1 MVQLGKKEQLY
12 LLRKTDFGV
21 YLGKNMEAPKEE
33 TVLLPKKQ
41 VPSDLE
47 EGDKIEVF
55 LYKDS
60 SDRMIAT
67 TNEPA
72 ITLGEV
78 GVLKVKEVTKIGAF
92 LDWNL
97 EKDLLLPF
105 KEQIREVK
113 DGDEVL
119 VRLYVDKSERLC
131 ASMKIY
137 DYLEVFGPY
146 VKGDHVKGIVYDI
159 TELGAMVAV
168 EKRYHGLIPKRE
180 LKKKLKFGEWITT
193 RVVRVREDGKL
204 DLSLSE
210 EKQIQMDID
219 SAMIMEKLN
228 DYGGVLPF
236 NDKAE
241 PKVIEKEFG
250 ISKNAFKRA
259 VGRLLKAGKIKI
271 TEQSIEKK

>member
-1 MVQLGKKEQLY
+1 MQLGKKEQLY

-271 TEQSIEKK
+271 TEQSIEKI

>member
-1 MVQLGKKEQLY
+1 MQLGKKEQLY

-271 TEQSIEKK
+271 TEKSIQKI

>member
-1 MVQLGKKEQLY
+1 MQLGKKEQLY

-219 SAMIMEKLN
+219 SAMIMKRLDEY
-228 DYGGVLPF
+228 DGVLPF
-236 NDKAE
+236 NDKAD

-271 TEQSIEKK
+271 TEKSIQKI

>member
-1 MVQLGKKEQLY
+1 
-12 LLRKTDFGV
+12 
-21 YLGKNMEAPKEE
+21 MEAPKEE

-41 VPSDLE
+41 VPSGLE

-72 ITLGEV
+72 LTLGEV

-105 KEQIREVK
+105 KEQIRDVK
-113 DGDEVL
+113 AEEEVL
-119 VRLYVDKSERLC
+119 VRLYVDKSGRLC

-146 VKGDHVKGIVYDI
+146 VKGDHVKGIVYDMK
-159 TELGAMVAV
+159 ELV
-168 EKRYHGLIPKRE
+168 P
-180 LKKKLKFGEWITT
+180 WW
-193 RVVRVREDGKL
+193 
-204 DLSLSE
+204 
-210 EKQIQMDID
+210 Q
-219 SAMIMEKLN
+219 
-228 DYGGVLPF
+228 
-236 NDKAE
+236 
-241 PKVIEKEFG
+241 
-250 ISKNAFKRA
+250 
-259 VGRLLKAGKIKI
+259 
-271 TEQSIEKK
+271 

>member
-1 MVQLGKKEQLY
+1 MQLGKKEQLY

-219 SAMIMEKLN
+219 SAMIMDKLN

-271 TEQSIEKK
+271 TEQSIEKI

>member
-1 MVQLGKKEQLY
+1 MQLGKKEQLY

-241 PKVIEKEFG
+241 PKVIEKEFS

-271 TEQSIEKK
+271 TEQSIEKI

>member
-1 MVQLGKKEQLY
+1 MQLGKKEQLY

-271 TEQSIEKK
+271 TEQSIENI

>member
-1 MVQLGKKEQLY
+1 MQLGKKEQLY

>member
-1 MVQLGKKEQLY
+1 MQIGKKQKLY
-12 LLRKTDFGV
+12 LLRRTDFGV
-21 YLGKNMEAPKEE
+21 YLGESMEAPKEE

-41 VPSDLE
+41 VPSDVQ
-47 EGDKIEVF
+47 EGDQIEVF

-78 GVLKVKEVTKIGAF
+78 GSLKVKEITKIGAF

-105 KEQIREVK
+105 KEQTRDVK
-113 DGDEVL
+113 VNDEVL
-119 VRLYVDKSERLC
+119 VRLYVDKTGRLC

-146 VKGDHVKGIVYDI
+146 VKGDHVTGIVYEI
-159 TELGAMVAV
+159 KELGALIAV
-168 EKRYHGLIPKRE
+168 DKKYHGLIPKRE
-180 LKKKLKFGEWITT
+180 IKRPLKFGQSVDV
-193 RVVRVREDGKL
+193 RVVKVREDGKL

-219 SAMIMEKLN
+219 SAMIMKRLEE
-228 DYGGVLPF
+228 YGGKLPF
-236 NDKAE
+236 TDKAD

-250 ISKNAFKRA
+250 VSKNAFKRA

-271 TEQSIEKK
+271 TEQSIEKV

>member
-1 MVQLGKKEQLY
+1 MQLGKKEELY

-21 YLGKNMEAPKEE
+21 YLGESMEALKED

-41 VPSDLE
+41 VPLDAK
-47 EGDKIEVF
+47 EGDKIKVF

-78 GVLKVKEVTKIGAF
+78 EILKVKEVTKIGAF

-105 KEQIREVK
+105 KEQTREVK
-113 DGDEVL
+113 ADEEVL
-119 VRLYVDKSERLC
+119 VRLYVDKSGRLC

-146 VKGDHVKGIVYDI
+146 VKGDHVKGIVYDM

-168 EKRYHGLIPKRE
+168 EKKYHGLIPKRE

-193 RVVRVREDGKL
+193 RVVKVREDGKL

-219 SAMIMEKLN
+219 SAMIMKRLDEY
-228 DYGGVLPF
+228 DGVLPF
-236 NDKAE
+236 NDKVD
-241 PKVIEKEFG
+241 PKIIETEFG

-271 TEQSIEKK
+271 TEKSIEKL